1 MRNHRR
7 QHSIFGAKHESFS
20 RKTPQRRIGNFGR
33 RANSPALHAP
43 RSGWRVKCDKG
54 KGAVTLRRT
63 RSITHPVVL
72 RGWLL
77 ERRIIRYECCY
88 FFART
93 YNTPTVCYYDDDNGG
108 QNIDVYLHFAQ
119 SVPVTSRAKHV
130 RPSTAAL
137 FERTRLLSTV
147 TARCILHTIQTR
159 EARQHCPDEH
169 GRCPPPSS
177 PAILVFMYTHLRR
190 ARKCSRP
197 DRIIHVCGAFD
208 EKRYPA
214 AILPYRTSLVDRDDT
229 SMRET
234 SLRVLLCKSRIIAQ
248 IRHLSC
254 ETGADGGVWGEKTVV
269 CAFKFVR
276 KENPKPV
283 ARHVGRRQRH

>member
-1 MRNHRR
+1 M
-7 QHSIFGAKHESFS
+7 
-20 RKTPQRRIGNFGR
+20 
-33 RANSPALHAP
+33 
-43 RSGWRVKCDKG
+43 
-54 KGAVTLRRT
+54 
-63 RSITHPVVL
+63 
-72 RGWLL
+72 
-77 ERRIIRYECCY
+77 RYECCY
-88 FFART
+88 FFARA

-137 FERTRLLSTV
+137 FERTRLLSTTV
-147 TARCILHTIQTR
+147 TARCILHTIQH
-159 EARQHCPDEH
+159 EARQHCSDMNTVAV
-169 GRCPPPSS
+169 PPPS
-177 PAILVFMYTHLRR
+177 PAILIFMYTHLRR

-197 DRIIHVCGAFD
+197 VRIIHVCGAFD
-208 EKRYPA
+208 EKRYLA

-229 SMRET
+229 CMRET

-254 ETGADGGVWGEKTVV
+254 ETGADSGVWGEKTVV

-283 ARHVGRRQRH
+283 ARHVGWR